1 MILHICSN
9 MKQISSSSEG
19 KLLRYFAFKQ
29 DLAGQSVLHCLSV
42 SLYFIVVKPEH

>member
-29 DLAGQSVLHCLSV
+29 DLAGQSVLHGLSV

>member
-19 KLLRYFAFKQ
+19 KLLRY
-29 DLAGQSVLHCLSV
+29 LATRCSRAKCVIWLV
-42 SLYFIVVKPEH
+42 FLYFRVVKPEH